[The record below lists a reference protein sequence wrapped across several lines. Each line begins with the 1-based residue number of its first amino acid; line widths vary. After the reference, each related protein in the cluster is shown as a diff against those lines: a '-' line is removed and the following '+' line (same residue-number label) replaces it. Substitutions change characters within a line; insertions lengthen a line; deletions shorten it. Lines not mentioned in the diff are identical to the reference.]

1 MCKSI
6 IKKKLSDDDE
16 SNEDEESQGEGE
28 DEEEEED
35 EDGDKIEEKDLK
47 KGLVSVTNIDLDLVT
62 DNVDP
67 VQELTNVREEI
78 TKKKEAG
85 NLGAALSK
93 YFLFLILDLKLSQLL
108 LMEKKQCNYSIEA
121 YIFFLCKTI
130 HVYRTAFI

>member
-35 EDGDKIEEKDLK
+35 EDGDKIEEKDQK

-93 YFLFLILDLKLSQLL
+93 YFLFLILDLKLSQALL
-108 LMEKKQCNYSIEA
+108 KEKKQCNYFIEA
-121 YIFFLCKTI
+121 YIFLSL
-130 HVYRTAFI
+130 